1 MWSGVTFN
9 HWIVKL
15 NINEVVFFTINIE
28 GKDLEV
34 LKLIKISKMKLKIIM
49 IETLF
54 LKRNKK
60 KIKEYLKKI
69 NIKLSK
75 PIN

>member
-1 MWSGVTFN
+1 
-9 HWIVKL
+9 
-15 NINEVVFFTINIE
+15 
-28 GKDLEV
+28 
-34 LKLIKISKMKLKIIM
+34 M

-54 LKRNKK
+54 LKRNKE

>member
-54 LKRNKK
+54 LKRNKE